1 MQEVCVSQI
10 YSLIDKNLFFDLCFY
25 QNCDY
30 VQASCDTFYHHQN
43 NSAELA
49 STLSDEEKIS
59 VKKLTEQFFNQHHCF
74 CKVWAYLNSTKNET
88 FLKIVS
94 EAKGFIPYELIINMD
109 SFFQTPENEF
119 WEKNQNFFSKLKQ
132 AAVND
137 NYYENSNI
145 FIKL

>member
-59 VKKLTEQFFNQHHCF
+59 VKKLTEQFFNQHHYF
-74 CKVWAYLNSTKNET
+74 SKVWLYLNSTK
-88 FLKIVS
+88 K
-94 EAKGFIPYELIINMD
+94 KKK
-109 SFFQTPENEF
+109 SFGLCIR
-119 WEKNQNFFSKLKQ
+119 EKRPHTLG
-132 AAVND
+132 D
-137 NYYENSNI
+137 NYQHGI
-145 FIKL
+145 VFF